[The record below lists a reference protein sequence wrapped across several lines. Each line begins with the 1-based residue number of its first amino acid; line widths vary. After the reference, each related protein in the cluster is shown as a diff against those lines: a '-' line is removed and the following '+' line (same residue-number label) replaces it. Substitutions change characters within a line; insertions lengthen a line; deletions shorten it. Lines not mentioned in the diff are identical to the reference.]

1 MVNYVKHGVTLSVSQ
16 KEKLSKALVNKPP
29 VTVRLS
35 LSDLSGSDELY
46 LTKTQIGK
54 IQKAKSEKRC

>member
-1 MVNYVKHGVTLSVSQ
+1 MVKYVKHGVSLSASQ
-16 KEKLSKALVNKPP
+16 KEKLSRTLVNKSP

-46 LTKTQIGK
+46 LTKT
-54 IQKAKSEKRC
+54 